1 MRFSRA
7 ALIAALS
14 LLTPALAEAQT
25 VTPLNTLVTGATPPS
40 GFTLQPFE
48 FNCASACWPL
58 TQIYDGT
65 TRATV
70 NANGGLNVNVLTSAA
85 SGNVFQAN
93 LFVPNGTVTNTSAS
107 TATTTQ
113 QFAASGSLSIFL
125 VNYSF
130 IADAD
135 DTANPTF
142 QIVVGTG
149 SNCATSQRALTGVL
163 KATPGGGMVEGPIG
177 VLNVSDAG
185 DALCV
190 KTTTTQLV
198 SWRIGVVQ
206 Q

>member
-1 MRFSRA
+1 MKNLLNA
-7 ALIAALS
+7 IAILAALS
-14 LLTPALAEAQT
+14 GSAEAAT
-25 VTPLNTLVTGATPPS
+25 IAVTPGSGASLGQAVDGSGNLLAATVICGNPTLVTLYSVCSDQAIVG
-40 GFTLQPFE
+40 
-48 FNCASACWPL
+48 
-58 TQIYDGT
+58 
-65 TRATV
+65 
-70 NANGGLNVNVLTSAA
+70 ANGGLGVNILSDS

-130 IADAD
+130 LADAD

-149 SNCATSQRALTGVL
+149 SNCATSQRPLTAVL
-163 KATPGGGMVEGPIG
+163 KAVPGSGIVEGSIG